1 MSIPSPKGL
10 TFAPAGCIIKLGKG
24 EEPEAQNKIE
34 GDLNMKSIINGKRY
48 DTEKAVLI
56 GQYEYGCPSDFES
69 WEAALYR
76 TPRGKQ
82 YFIAGSGG
90 AMTRYSQSS
99 GQNSWGGGSRID
111 PLTPEDALDWAETY
125 LSPEEIETEFSS
137 TIEDA

>member
-48 DTEKAVLI
+48 DTGNAVLI
-56 GQYEYGCPSDFES
+56 GEYAYGTASGFEG

>member
-48 DTEKAVLI
+48 DTGIAVLI
-56 GQYEYGCPSDFES
+56 GEYSYGCPSDFEG

-82 YFIAGSGG
+82 YFLAGSGG

-99 GQNSWGGGSRID
+99 GRNLMYGGSRID

-125 LSPEEIETEFSS
+125 LSPEEIETEFSG